1 MKEAKTKFNIKTFIV
16 VIFFSLL
23 YIFLLSSFP
32 IKNKICC
39 MYGSTRYHGPLF
51 LVSKTVENY
60 EEAQYVYEYSTPKL
74 INLGYTININWSTII
89 INVFLTIA
97 LSFLIQK
104 ILTNKIYHKKY
115 FWIYTVIVGVV
126 ITILFYLFFRSI
138 LLNSGHYIAG

>member
-1 MKEAKTKFNIKTFIV
+1 
-16 VIFFSLL
+16 
-23 YIFLLSSFP
+23 
-32 IKNKICC
+32 